1 MARRRCLWLAGV
13 ASAVWIG
20 LAEQP
25 VETRAGQG
33 KEKGGNAIV
42 FTLKKEFIE
51 KHRNRVTIDSDMV
64 VDKMSPIHPDKD
76 DGEIHIAGRA
86 DQIGLPFVA
95 EIMHAKEQKQAV
107 KAIRNAEGKTAPI
120 KVRGAWRIW
129 CEHAEGV
136 NQKQGARLER
146 FDTSNPS
153 HVFEIHP
160 VTRVGDLDISDS
172 VEAPV
177 NFKFKKPETAFT
189 HYENVSCTIKD
200 NTDTVT
206 IRTNMAGYNIP
217 EFILESADDEVGGK
231 VFDEQDGRFM
241 FVSVRDLD
249 GELLIRHVRAAF
261 IKGTEV
267 EVAARTLAKGQRL
280 HVAGIPRI
288 SLNLVH
294 WRVENKG
301 DERDPLN
308 WNLPYEI
315 IVVGVVSE

>member
-1 MARRRCLWLAGV
+1 LAGV
-13 ASAVWIG
+13 ASALWVG
-20 LAEQP
+20 LVEQP
-25 VETRAGQG
+25 VETRAGQP

-42 FTLKKEFIE
+42 FTLKKDFIE
-51 KHRNRVTIDSDMV
+51 KYRNRVTIDADMV
-64 VDKMSPIHPDKD
+64 VDQCSPIHPDKD

-95 EIMHAKEQKQAV
+95 EIMHAKQQMPSV
-107 KAIRNAEGKTAPI
+107 NVVRNAAGKTDSV

-136 NQKQGARLER
+136 NQKQGAPLER
-146 FDTSNPS
+146 FKTSNPS

-160 VTRVGDLDISDS
+160 VTRVGNHDITDS

-200 NTDTVT
+200 TADTVT

-217 EFILESADDEVGGK
+217 EFILESADDDVGGK

-249 GELLIRHVRAAF
+249 GELLVRHVRAAF
-261 IKGTEV
+261 IRGTEV

-294 WRVENKG
+294 WRVDNKN

-315 IVVGVVSE
+315 IVVGEVSD